1 MFFSVLNLLSEKSIV
16 ANTFIYIIE
25 NNAIY
30 AINIFNNIYLY
41 NCIMY
46 VFYTSVIS
54 HKWFLIMFQIQDS
67 KYSNKKNINHK
78 DITQI
83 VYNEKKIVLIL
94 KRTLNNKNNTVD
106 LFKYNLF
113 LIYFNISSFQDLR
126 YSKYSS

>member
-113 LIYFNISSFQDLR
+113 LIYFNISSFRDLR